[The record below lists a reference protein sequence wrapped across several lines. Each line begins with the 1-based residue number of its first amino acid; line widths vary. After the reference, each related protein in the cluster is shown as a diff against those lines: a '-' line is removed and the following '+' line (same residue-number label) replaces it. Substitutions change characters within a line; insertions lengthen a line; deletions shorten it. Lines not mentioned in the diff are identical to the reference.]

1 VWLNLKR
8 RAQALAFAFTLL
20 TALAT
25 MSTGEHYIYDLL
37 LTVPFLWAV
46 DSAAS
51 LVMRMK

>member
-1 VWLNLKR
+1 MKLSNGNS
-8 RAQALAFAFTLL
+8 AHS
-20 TALAT
+20 AT
-25 MSTGEHYIYDLL
+25 TGEHYVYDLL